1 MCKSVMKGMVDILMK
16 INLCM
21 KIIVC
26 YWNVFIYFFIFNFI
40 DDIVKYFN
48 CKFLNINMYDKILL
62 KYFFFMCSYCVGMKF
77 ILFMILILWKVI

>member
-1 MCKSVMKGMVDILMK
+1 MYEDYCL
-16 INLCM
+16 LLECF
-21 KIIVC
+21 
-26 YWNVFIYFFIFNFI
+26 YLFFFIFNFI

-62 KYFFFMCSYCVGMKF
+62 KYFFFMFSYCVGMKF

>member
-1 MCKSVMKGMVDILMK
+1 MCKSVMKGMVDKLMK

-21 KIIVC
+21 KIIVY

-40 DDIVKYFN
+40 DDIVKYVN

-62 KYFFFMCSYCVGMKF
+62 KYFFLCV
-77 ILFMILILWKVI
+77 VIVLE

>member
-1 MCKSVMKGMVDILMK
+1 MCKSVMKGMVDKLMK

-21 KIIVC
+21 KIIVY

-62 KYFFFMCSYCVGMKF
+62 KYFFLC
-77 ILFMILILWKVI
+77 LVIVLE